1 VNWDV
6 VGAVSEFI
14 AAMGVVASLVYVAG
28 QMKTSNLASKVD
40 AKLRVAEM
48 MVDFQ
53 NMIIANPEL
62 HEIMIS
68 GRRDIEKLSKQDY
81 LQFSNLALKASW
93 FLSAA
98 HFMHQSKAIS
108 DDDWHEFR
116 AISDYWARSPGYQV
130 WWQKIGAANFSG
142 DFRRF
147 IDKEIGG
154 AGTGG

>member
-1 VNWDV
+1 MDWDV
-6 VGAVSEFI
+6 VGAMSEFV
-14 AAMGVVASLVYVAG
+14 AAMGVVASLVYVAR

-98 HFMHQSKAIS
+98 FFMHQSKAIS

-116 AISDYWARSPGYQV
+116 AISDYWAKSPGYQL
-130 WWQKIGAANFSG
+130 WWHKIGAANFSG

-147 IDKEIGG
+147 MEHEIDGSE
-154 AGTGG
+154 TGK